1 MPGFFKTLHKKAE
14 DWQIAFNS
22 SFGDDI
28 STPRGR
34 RLARLHTHLVD
45 HAFLRKVWHNTHQLS
60 PEAWR
65 GNQPDP
71 RRIARL
77 KAMGIRTLLNLR
89 GPSAF
94 GVYLFEREACE
105 ELGLS
110 LVDHA
115 LDAYTLGSR
124 ETYLRLFELFDIVEK
139 PFYMHC
145 KSGADRSGLAAA
157 LYLLDRQGATVERAM
172 RELSLKYL
180 HRTRTRAG
188 ILDHLLESYA
198 ADTRAQPMPI
208 RRWIA
213 SRYDPVAIAADFEAR
228 RKRGRGRR
236 P

>member
-1 MPGFFKTLHKKAE
+1 MPGFLNNLVRKVE
-14 DWQIAFNS
+14 DWQLAFNS

-34 RLARLHTHLVD
+34 RLARLHTHVVD
-45 HAFLRKVWHNTHQLS
+45 HAFLRRIWHNTRQLS

-71 RRIARL
+71 KRIARL

-94 GVYLFEREACE
+94 GVYLFEREACQ
-105 ELGLS
+105 ELGLD
-110 LVDHA
+110 LVDHEISAYA
-115 LDAYTLGSR
+115 LDSR
-124 ETYLRLFELFDIVEK
+124 ETYLRLFELFDTVKK
-139 PFYMHC
+139 PFYLHC

-157 LYLLDRQGATVERAM
+157 LYLLDRQGASVERAM
-172 RELSLKYL
+172 QELSLKYL
-180 HRTRTRAG
+180 HRKRSRAG
-188 ILDHLLESYA
+188 ILDHLLQTYA
-198 ADTRAQPMPI
+198 ADTRAAPMPI

-213 SRYDPVAIAADFEAR
+213 SRYDPVAITADFEAG
-228 RKRGRGRR
+228 RKRGKDRH